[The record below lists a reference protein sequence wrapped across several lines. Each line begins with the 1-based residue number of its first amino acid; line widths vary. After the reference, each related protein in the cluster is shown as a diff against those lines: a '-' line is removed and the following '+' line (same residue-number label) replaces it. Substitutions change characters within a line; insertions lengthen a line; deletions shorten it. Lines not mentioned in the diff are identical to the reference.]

1 MSQTKTPTSSHSY
14 HLKRLWTNSG
24 RLLILP
30 RNRIIKTQI
39 IYHQFHHQ
47 PLLLDCLSSVCRR
60 QTFHPWCYICLETLH
75 ILTSSRLGLMNYV
88 YIINWAFITFININL
103 GLDFRENTIFQEV
116 GWKKKKK
123 FQVWSRFN
131 YSSLHAQHVLFYLCE
146 RFIMRESIRQAN
158 I

>member
-24 RLLILP
+24 RVPIQP

-60 QTFHPWCYICLETLH
+60 QNFHRWCYLHNLTL
-75 ILTSSRLGLMNYV
+75 SRPGLMNYV
-88 YIINWAFITFININL
+88 YIINWAFIMFLDINL
-103 GLDFRENTIFQEV
+103 GLDFRENTIFQGV
-116 GWKKKKK
+116 GQKRKKK
-123 FQVWSRFN
+123 FQVWSLFN